1 MRHAIEEEEKV
12 PMEQVTNFQEVTF
25 QGARRNS
32 LHMPCLVDWLLSVVC
47 LLCTYCVLVLG
58 LQAR

>member
-12 PMEQVTNFQEVTF
+12 PMEQVTNFQEVTL

-32 LHMPCLVDWLLSVVC
+32 LHASCLVD
-47 LLCTYCVLVLG
+47 
-58 LQAR
+58 